1 MSSEGSGGC
10 EGPLCKWTNVM
21 RGWAWRWFVLSD
33 NTLTYYT
40 SKEKRLQGDKR
51 GQLKLNGAFL
61 SIEEDTNF
69 SITVEDHTYH
79 FQVLLLFYQLRGLVP
94 VRFDP
99 DAK

>member
-1 MSSEGSGGC
+1 MSEGGC

-33 NTLTYYT
+33 NVLTYYT
-40 SKEKRLQGDKR
+40 SKEKRQQGDKR
-51 GQLKLNGAFL
+51 GQLKLHGAFL

-79 FQVLLLFYQLRGLVP
+79 FQVRTVSLGSACF
-94 VRFDP
+94 
-99 DAK
+99 AEKK